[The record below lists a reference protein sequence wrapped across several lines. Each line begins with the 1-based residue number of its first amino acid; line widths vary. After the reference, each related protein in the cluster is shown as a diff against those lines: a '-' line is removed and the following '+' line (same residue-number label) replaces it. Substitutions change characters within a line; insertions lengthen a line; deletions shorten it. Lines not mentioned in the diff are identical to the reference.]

1 MVERWSSR
9 LELISRMVTRW
20 SLRPELIFP
29 RWSVRWTLGVQLIS
43 QMVITHGRQPVSVI
57 HAVIHGFWIP
67 GPLVSI
73 FEISS
78 KNDAERWGRELW
90 SMSLARVPDPFNF
103 YVSPDILVV
112 SSQPPP
118 GPLGRRE
125 HPPSA
130 PGSFSC
136 SIEWVG
142 GGGGME
148 EMKSLSTRGGQRHL
162 RKKFQIF

>member
-1 MVERWSSR
+1 MVFQAQNYEYIPFGPGWYFSPGILIYTIQSTVSR
-9 LELISRMVTRW
+9 FLK
-20 SLRPELIFP
+20 F
-29 RWSVRWTLGVQLIS
+29 VRALDL
-43 QMVITHGRQPVSVI
+43 
-57 HAVIHGFWIP
+57 
-67 GPLVSI
+67 LVST
-73 FEISS
+73 FGISS

-103 YVSPDILVV
+103 YVSPNILVV

-136 SIEWVG
+136 SVEWVG
-142 GGGGME
+142 GAVE
-148 EMKSLSTRGGQRHL
+148 EMRSLSTRGGQRHL